1 MTIHELKN
9 QIDVH
14 CPKGYGK
21 AIAWMDYGASVNTVW
36 KIRLHETGRVIN
48 VFDDEIL
55 IYPNPMNGEKEI
67 KIPEGWK
74 Q

>member
-1 MTIHELKN
+1 MTIYEIQN
-9 QIDVH
+9 PIAVH
-14 CPKGYGK
+14 TPLGAGK
-21 AIAWMDYGASVNTVW
+21 AIFLLDYGFDVNTVW
-36 KIRLHETGRVIN
+36 KVRLEDGRSRN
-48 VFDDEIL
+48 FYDDEIL